1 MMTMRKRPKAL
12 RKDNRALR
20 HGGGTPILEGR
31 NMMTPTTPDPF
42 DQPEFYSGIP
52 TKRFMAWVVDALLVL
67 IASVLIVPFT
77 AFIGLFLFPMLML
90 IVGFTYRVAT
100 LASGSATWGMR
111 LFGMELRTA
120 RDEPLDLAS
129 AFLHTAGYSVS
140 VAMMPLQVI
149 SIILIC
155 STSRHQSLTD
165 VILGT
170 VPLNRRAES
179 VN

>member
-12 RKDNRALR
+12 RKDNPALR

>member
-1 MMTMRKRPKAL
+1 MKMMRKRPKAL

>member
-1 MMTMRKRPKAL
+1 L

>member
-1 MMTMRKRPKAL
+1 MMRKRPKACAFNQHPL
-12 RKDNRALR
+12 RL
-20 HGGGTPILEGR
+20 GGGADIHKGQD
-31 NMMTPTTPDPF
+31 MMTPTTPDPF

-67 IASVLIVPFT
+67 IASVLILPFT
-77 AFIGLFLFPMLML
+77 AFTALFFFPLLMLM
-90 IVGFTYRVAT
+90 VGFTYRVAT

-129 AFLHTAGYSVS
+129 AFLHTSGYTVS

-155 STSRHQSLTD
+155 ATSRHQSLSD

-170 VPLNRRAES
+170 VPLNRRVES
-179 VN
+179 VS